1 MIIKNLLI
9 PMMVI
14 MAGTTPIAAGA
25 IPIASD
31 TAPIAVGA
39 IPIAYSTAPIAAGV
53 ALPANTSAEMAVES
67 SNSFYVYSTE
77 SIMQMSVIQI
87 GGEEYALPL
96 TMKELAANGWK
107 KPGLAKTR
115 PGELYVVN
123 RDDLQLSLSEDQQ
136 GVIERI
142 VELYPSSGTLEIP
155 AEEIPTDTGIRTE
168 SSEED
173 PESAGI
179 KIGISEEYLVG
190 FLDQLPLHWE
200 CAHLKNGI
208 TRYKVIVP
216 LGGPERVP
224 FDEAAQ
230 TADGEAAQSVGGTSA
245 QTVEGVPAQTVDST
259 SAQAYPACE
268 YIITVGDRQ
277 AKAVEIRMISDP
289 GPDGWP
295 DEILGF
301 RAAAYY
307 EKKAGEMPPLF
318 RIEEQKDG
326 RVLIRLFEELE
337 DHIAT
342 WALYK
347 SDRTGKGYDEAFDP
361 NEKKVIDFMN

>member
-1 MIIKNLLI
+1 
-9 PMMVI
+9 MMVI
-14 MAGTTPIAAGA
+14 MAGATPIAAGA
-25 IPIASD
+25 IPIASGS
-31 TAPIAVGA
+31 ASIASGSATVTSGA
-39 IPIAYSTAPIAAGV
+39 
-53 ALPANTSAEMAVES
+53 ALPANTSAAMAVES
-67 SNSFYVYSTE
+67 SNSFYAYSTE

-115 PGELYVVN
+115 PGELYIVN

-155 AEEIPTDTGIRTE
+155 ADTGIRTK

-173 PESAGI
+173 PERAGI
-179 KIGISEEYLVG
+179 KIGISEEDLVG
-190 FLDQLPLHWE
+190 ILNQLPLHWE
-200 CAHLKNGI
+200 CAHLKNGT

-216 LGGPERVP
+216 LGGPERAP
-224 FDEAAQ
+224 FDEAEQ
-230 TADGEAAQSVGGTSA
+230 TADRASA
-245 QTVEGVPAQTVDST
+245 QTVDGASE
-259 SAQAYPACE
+259 QAYPACE
-268 YIITVGDRQ
+268 YVITVGDRQ
-277 AKAVEIRMISDP
+277 VKAVEIRMISDP

-361 NEKKVIDFMN
+361 NEKKVIDFMNCK

>member
-1 MIIKNLLI
+1 
-9 PMMVI
+9 MMVI
-14 MAGTTPIAAGA
+14 MAGATPIAAGA
-25 IPIASD
+25 IPIASGS
-31 TAPIAVGA
+31 AAIASGA
-39 IPIAYSTAPIAAGV
+39 
-53 ALPANTSAEMAVES
+53 ALPANTSAAMAVES
-67 SNSFYVYSTE
+67 SNSFYAYSTE

-115 PGELYVVN
+115 PGELYIVN

-155 AEEIPTDTGIRTE
+155 ADTGIRTE

-173 PESAGI
+173 PERAGI
-179 KIGISEEYLVG
+179 KIGISEEDLVG
-190 FLDQLPLHWE
+190 ILNQLPLHWE
-200 CAHLKNGI
+200 CAHLKNGT

-230 TADGEAAQSVGGTSA
+230 TTDGASAQTADRTSA
-245 QTVEGVPAQTVDST
+245 QTIDGA

-268 YIITVGDRQ
+268 YVITVGDRQ
-277 AKAVEIRMISDP
+277 VKAVEIRMISDP

-361 NEKKVIDFMN
+361 NEKKMIDFMN

>member
-1 MIIKNLLI
+1 
-9 PMMVI
+9 MMVI
-14 MAGTTPIAAGA
+14 MAGATPIAAGA
-25 IPIASD
+25 IPIASGS
-31 TAPIAVGA
+31 AAIASGA
-39 IPIAYSTAPIAAGV
+39 
-53 ALPANTSAEMAVES
+53 ALPANTSAAMAVES
-67 SNSFYVYSTE
+67 SNSFYAYSTE

-115 PGELYVVN
+115 PGELYIVN

-155 AEEIPTDTGIRTE
+155 ADTGIRTE

-173 PESAGI
+173 PERAGI
-179 KIGISEEYLVG
+179 KIGISEEDLVG
-190 FLDQLPLHWE
+190 ILNQLPLHWE
-200 CAHLKNGI
+200 CAHLKNGT

-216 LGGPERVP
+216 LSGPERVP

-230 TADGEAAQSVGGTSA
+230 TTDGASAQTADRTSA
-245 QTVEGVPAQTVDST
+245 QTIDGA

-268 YIITVGDRQ
+268 YVITVGDRQ
-277 AKAVEIRMISDP
+277 VKAVEIRMISDP

-361 NEKKVIDFMN
+361 NEKKAIDFMH

>member
-25 IPIASD
+25 IPIASGS
-31 TAPIAVGA
+31 AAIASGA
-39 IPIAYSTAPIAAGV
+39 
-53 ALPANTSAEMAVES
+53 ALPANTSAAMAVES
-67 SNSFYVYSTE
+67 SNSFYAYSTE
-77 SIMQMSVIQI
+77 SIMRMSVIQI
-87 GGEEYALPL
+87 GGTEYALPL
-96 TMKELAANGWK
+96 TMKELAADGWK

-115 PGELYVVN
+115 PGELYIVN

-155 AEEIPTDTGIRTE
+155 ADTGIRTE

-173 PESAGI
+173 PERAGI
-179 KIGISEEYLVG
+179 KIGISEEDLVG
-190 FLDQLPLHWE
+190 ILNQLPLHWE
-200 CAHLKNGI
+200 CAHLKNGT

-230 TADGEAAQSVGGTSA
+230 TTDGASAQTADRTSA
-245 QTVEGVPAQTVDST
+245 QTIDGA

-268 YIITVGDRQ
+268 YVITVGDRQ
-277 AKAVEIRMISDP
+277 VKAVEIRMISDP

-361 NEKKVIDFMN
+361 NEKKAIDFMH

>member
-14 MAGTTPIAAGA
+14 MAGATPIAAGA
-25 IPIASD
+25 IPIASGS
-31 TAPIAVGA
+31 AAIASGA
-39 IPIAYSTAPIAAGV
+39 
-53 ALPANTSAEMAVES
+53 ALPANTSAAMAVES
-67 SNSFYVYSTE
+67 SNSFYAYSTE

-96 TMKELAANGWK
+96 TMKELAADGWK

-115 PGELYVVN
+115 PGELYIVN

-155 AEEIPTDTGIRTE
+155 ADTGIRTE

-173 PESAGI
+173 PERAGI
-179 KIGISEEYLVG
+179 KIGISEEDLVG
-190 FLDQLPLHWE
+190 ILNQLPLHWE
-200 CAHLKNGI
+200 CAHLKNGT

-230 TADGEAAQSVGGTSA
+230 TTDGA
-245 QTVEGVPAQTVDST
+245 

-268 YIITVGDRQ
+268 YVITVGDRQ
-277 AKAVEIRMISDP
+277 VKAVEIRMISDP

>member
-14 MAGTTPIAAGA
+14 MAGATPIAAGA
-25 IPIASD
+25 IPIASGS
-31 TAPIAVGA
+31 AAIASGA
-39 IPIAYSTAPIAAGV
+39 
-53 ALPANTSAEMAVES
+53 ALPANTSAAMAVES
-67 SNSFYVYSTE
+67 SNSFYAYSTE

-115 PGELYVVN
+115 PGELYIVN

-155 AEEIPTDTGIRTE
+155 ADTGIRTE

-173 PESAGI
+173 PERAGI
-179 KIGISEEYLVG
+179 KIGISEEDLVG
-190 FLDQLPLHWE
+190 ILNQLPLHWE
-200 CAHLKNGI
+200 CAHLKNGT

-230 TADGEAAQSVGGTSA
+230 TTDGASAQTADRTSA
-245 QTVEGVPAQTVDST
+245 QTIDGA

-268 YIITVGDRQ
+268 YVITVGDRQ
-277 AKAVEIRMISDP
+277 VKAVEIRMISDP

-361 NEKKVIDFMN
+361 NEKKMIDFMN